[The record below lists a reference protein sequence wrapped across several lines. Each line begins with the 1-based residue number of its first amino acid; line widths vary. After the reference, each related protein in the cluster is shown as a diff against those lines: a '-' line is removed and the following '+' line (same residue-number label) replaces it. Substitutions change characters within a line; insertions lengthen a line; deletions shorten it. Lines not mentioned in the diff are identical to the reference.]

1 MVAKLAKIDKCECC
15 NGNDVGM
22 SVYFF
27 GCNIRCPSCFN
38 QELWDLNSGKDF
50 CMEDKKEILENISKP
65 YIKRITWLGGES
77 LLARNLITILNV
89 SEDIKTLY
97 PDKQIWLYTG
107 YKWEDI
113 TKSNIPEYTEEDYQN
128 LKQLLF
134 DYIDVLVTE
143 PFEIDKR
150 DITLKWR
157 GSTNQMVIDLK
168 ATLHQ
173 DNPLNKPI
181 LYCE

>member
-1 MVAKLAKIDKCECC
+1 MTAKLAKIDKCECC

-50 CMEDKKEILENISKP
+50 CTEDKKEILKNISKP

-77 LLARNLITILNV
+77 LLARNLTTILNI

-113 TKSNIPEYTEEDYQN
+113 TKLNIPEYIEEDYQN

-134 DYIDVLVTE
+134 DYIDILVTE

-168 ATLHQ
+168 ATLKQ
-173 DNPLNKPI
+173 EKLDKPI